1 PPPFPICAEGGVR
14 EGMSPPPPT
23 PRLLPWAAPPH
34 TRGIEARE
42 GTRPLS
48 PSLPAPPPWP
58 RRSYA
63 RKWGTRA
70 HTPLVRKGVH
80 EGTTP
85 PAAPYARVRHT
96 RAHPSSFARDGGTRG
111 HAAPAPRF
119 PLVRATPF
127 ARKGGMRGQ
136 AAPSRG
142 APFAREWAHEGK
154 PCRAAG
160 PARLRALAFTAP
172 APRSR
177 GIVRL

>member
-96 RAHPSSFARDGGTRG
+96 RAHPSSFARPPLPSCPRHPVRAERG
-111 HAAPAPRF
+111 HARASRPIPWR
-119 PLVRATPF
+119 PVRAGMGARGQAVSSSRTGASPCARVHRARTPF
-127 ARKGGMRGQ
+127 ARH
-136 AAPSRG
+136 S
-142 APFAREWAHEGK
+142 
-154 PCRAAG
+154 
-160 PARLRALAFTAP
+160 TT
-172 APRSR
+172 
-177 GIVRL
+177 